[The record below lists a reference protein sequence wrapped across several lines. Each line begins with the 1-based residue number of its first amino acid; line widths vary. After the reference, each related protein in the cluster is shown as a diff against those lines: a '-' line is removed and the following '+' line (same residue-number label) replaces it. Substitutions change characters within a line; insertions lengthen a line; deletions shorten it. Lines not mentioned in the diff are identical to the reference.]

1 MIQETK
7 DTIKKQY
14 YTIGE
19 VARDLDLSTSL
30 IRFWETEFEQ
40 LNPKKNRKGNRIYTE
55 KDINTLQQ
63 LKYLLKTRKYTIKG
77 AKEFLSSGSGKVDEE
92 IQLRETLRNLKS
104 FLIELKETL

>member
-1 MIQETK
+1 MQETK

-40 LNPKKNRKGNRIYTE
+40 LN
-55 KDINTLQQ
+55 
-63 LKYLLKTRKYTIKG
+63 
-77 AKEFLSSGSGKVDEE
+77 
-92 IQLRETLRNLKS
+92 
-104 FLIELKETL
+104 